1 MTGFEKLEKLIKEK
15 NSHLVLGIDPTDE
28 EIKDAGNDLE
38 GYLKGIIDQTAEY
51 IVGIKPQLAFYEC
64 CPEYRQI
71 AMNLAKHAKDKG
83 LAVILDVKRGDIA
96 DTQKSWAKADIKNF
110 NPDIVT
116 LNAYMGSVDVIKPY
130 LDADPNICVY
140 ALVATSNPD
149 ARLFQDSVNNGLLN
163 YQQMALIIRDIDA
176 KRVGYVIGS
185 TKTDAVIN
193 VRMLECE
200 HQLNFAHVLAP
211 GFGKQGKNLEFIHHA
226 GTNTVYPISS
236 GLTKKDY
243 MVGNN
248 SAESAKWWRDE
259 INKQLKN
266 AVPPKTITQHVV
278 DLLVK
283 ENLILIPK
291 SPDVATWPLL
301 KRGRDTLKAK
311 SITLEGD
318 ENQKITILQKALKD
332 GVLTQDD
339 FGKIFLQLRD
349 LMTYPEVRRL
359 VAYLYVQMI
368 QKSKVEFDTIGMVA
382 YGAINTGDIVSY
394 ILDKPAILLRKERGT
409 ETTHSDVVGRLK
421 KGDKVIMI
429 EDVTTTADSLIQDTK
444 MLREKFGVVIEHAF
458 IMVKRTAKSEQNCKE
473 AGINLHYI
481 MDMEQL
487 KSLCGIE

>member
-1 MTGFEKLEKLIKEK
+1 
-15 NSHLVLGIDPTDE
+15 
-28 EIKDAGNDLE
+28 LE
-38 GYLKGIIDQTAEY
+38 GYLKSIIDQTAEF

-71 AMNLAKHAKDKG
+71 AMNLMKYAKEKHNLIG
-83 LAVILDVKRGDIA
+83 ILDVKRGDIA
-96 DTQKSWAKADIKNF
+96 DTQKSWAYADIKNF

-130 LDADPNICVY
+130 LDADKNLCVY

-149 ARLFQDSVNNGLLN
+149 ARLFQDSINNGLYN

-176 KRVGYVIGS
+176 NRVGYVIGS
-185 TKTDAVIN
+185 TKTDAVKN

-200 HQLNFAHVLAP
+200 HKLNFAPILAP

-226 GTNTVYPISS
+226 GTNVVYPISS

-243 MVGNN
+243 MVGNT

-259 INKQLKN
+259 INQQMKN
-266 AVPPKTITQHVV
+266 AIAPKTITQHVV

-283 ENLILIPK
+283 EDLILIPK

-301 KRGRDTLKAK
+301 KRGRDTLKAAGI
-311 SITLEGD
+311 SLEGD
-318 ENQKITILQKALKD
+318 EKQKLAILQKALKD
-332 GVLTQDD
+332 EILTQDD

-349 LMTYPEVRRL
+349 LMSYPDVRRL

-368 QKSKVEFDTIGMVA
+368 TNSKVEFDTIGMVA

-394 ILDKPAILLRKERGT
+394 ILDKPAILLRKERGS

-421 KGDKVIMI
+421 KGDRVIMI
-429 EDVTTTADSLIQDTK
+429 EDVTTTADSLIKDAI
-444 MLREKFGVVIEHAF
+444 MLREKFGVIIEHAF
-458 IMVKRTAKSEQNCKE
+458 IMVKRTAESEQNCKE
-473 AGINLHYI
+473 AGIKLHYI
-481 MDMEQL
+481 LDMEQL
-487 KSLCGIE
+487 KNLV

>member
-28 EIKDAGNDLE
+28 EIKEAGNDLE
-38 GYLKGIIDQTAEY
+38 GYLKGIIDQTAEF

-64 CPEYRQI
+64 CSEYRQI
-71 AMNLAKHAKDKG
+71 AMNLAKYAKEKG
-83 LAVILDVKRGDIA
+83 LVVILDVKRGDIA

-149 ARLFQDSVNNGLLN
+149 ARLFQDSVNGGLLN

-185 TKTDAVIN
+185 TKTDAVKN
-193 VRMLECE
+193 VRMLEYE
-200 HQLNFAHVLAP
+200 HKLNFAHVLAP

-226 GTNTVYPISS
+226 GTNVVYPISS

-243 MVGNN
+243 MVGKN

-259 INKQLKN
+259 INTQMQN
-266 AVPPKTITQHVV
+266 AVAPKTITQHVV

-283 ENLILIPK
+283 EDLILIPK

-301 KRGRDTLKAK
+301 KRGRDTLKANG
-311 SITLEGD
+311 IILEGD
-318 ENQKITILQKALKD
+318 ENQKIAILQKALKG

-368 QKSKVEFDTIGMVA
+368 QKSGVEFDKLGMVA
-382 YGAINTGDIVSY
+382 YGAINTGDLVSY
-394 ILDKPAILLRKERGT
+394 ILDKPAILLRKERGA
-409 ETTHSDVVGRLK
+409 ETTHSDVIGRLK

-429 EDVTTTADSLIQDTK
+429 EDVTTTADSLIKDTE
-444 MLREKFGVVIEHAF
+444 MLREKFGVIIEHAF
-458 IMVKRTAKSEQNCKE
+458 IMVKRTAESEQNCE
-473 AGINLHYI
+473 DAGIKLHYI
-481 MDMEQL
+481 LDMEQL
-487 KSLCGIE
+487 KNLCGIE